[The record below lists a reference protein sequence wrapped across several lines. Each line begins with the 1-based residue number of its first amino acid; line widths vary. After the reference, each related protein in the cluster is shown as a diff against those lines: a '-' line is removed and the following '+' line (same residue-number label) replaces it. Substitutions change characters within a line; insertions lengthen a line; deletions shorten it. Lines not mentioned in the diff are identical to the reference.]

1 MDLAH
6 ALKVAL
12 QTGTVKVGLT
22 ETLESARAKRA
33 RLLIVASS
41 CPEKALA
48 TERRYDAI
56 PIFHYPGTA
65 VELGAA
71 CGKPFPISALAVLD
85 PGSSAILSLETGG

>member
-12 QTGTVKVGLT
+12 QTGTVKVGVH
-22 ETLESARAKRA
+22 EAIESAQAKKA
-33 RLLIVASS
+33 KLLIVANS
-41 CPEKALA
+41 CPETRLTREK
-48 TERRYDAI
+48 RFDRI
-56 PIFHYPGTA
+56 PIYHYEGTA

-85 PGSSAILSLETGG
+85 PGSSAILSLETS